1 LSLLEKL
8 SPRQKEVLDF
18 IVEQISQKNYPP
30 SVREIGQALG
40 LRSSSTVHAHL
51 KALERKGYIY
61 RDPAKPRAIEIL
73 DPASNLKIRQ
83 RKNIRLVPLLG
94 QVTAGIPVLAEE
106 NIENYMALP
115 EEIVK
120 GETVFLLK
128 VKGPSMKDA
137 GIFDGDLA
145 VVRKQPVAENG
156 EIVVAL
162 LGDEATIKRF
172 YREQGYVRLQPEN
185 ADFAPILSKDVRLL
199 GKVIGLIRLFC

>member
-1 LSLLEKL
+1 
-8 SPRQKEVLDF
+8 
-18 IVEQISQKNYPP
+18 
-30 SVREIGQALG
+30 
-40 LRSSSTVHAHL
+40 
-51 KALERKGYIY
+51 
-61 RDPAKPRAIEIL
+61 
-73 DPASNLKIRQ
+73 
-83 RKNIRLVPLLG
+83 
-94 QVTAGIPVLAEE
+94 
-106 NIENYMALP
+106 
-115 EEIVK
+115 
-120 GETVFLLK
+120 
-128 VKGPSMKDA
+128 MKDA